1 MLSRSVYGGIRKTVV
16 AGLFL
21 TTAAFALPAVAQEV
35 TVGVRGGP
43 ESIDPHFAP
52 IGTHVSAMRNIYD
65 TLVSRDNNL
74 QTEPGLAVS
83 WGPIDELTWEFKLRE
98 GVTFHDGTPFT
109 ASDVKFSVER
119 VPTITGITG
128 GLRAYVKRIADT
140 IVVDD
145 LTVHFKTDTP
155 AAGLPADLARVF
167 IVSQKAV
174 EGKESSDF
182 VSGDAAAG
190 TGPFKY
196 VSWEP
201 RGDLVV
207 ERNDNYWGGDV
218 PWATVTFKEI
228 SNDSAR
234 VAALLSGDV
243 DMINYAPP
251 ASITRLQREDGITL
265 RVRPET
271 LCRITE
277 FSEHESN
284 GRELDE
290 GERVAVEV
298 LPVLGQS
305 AAAVEPGD
313 GAFDHPTPGLDDEAL
328 HPIGSLDD
336 LGLEIGQDAGQGA
349 VKDRALI
356 GAVGE
361 QFPEKG
367 KQTEQGR
374 QQRETAVA
382 ILNVGGGDDAVQ
394 QQALRIDQ
402 NMPLLALD
410 QLAGIEA
417 VAVDA
422 SPPFSA
428 LFTL

>member
-1 MLSRSVYGGIRKTVV
+1 MDFSDTKEEAEYRAGIRAWLNENAERKRPGSTFRVKQGADDLVPPAKDWQAKKYDAGYAGITLPEEYGGQ
-16 AGLFL
+16 G
-21 TTAAFALPAVAQEV
+21 
-35 TVGVRGGP
+35 
-43 ESIDPHFAP
+43 
-52 IGTHVSAMRNIYD
+52 
-65 TLVSRDNNL
+65 
-74 QTEPGLAVS
+74 
-83 WGPIDELTWEFKLRE
+83 
-98 GVTFHDGTPFT
+98 GTPLQQVIYNQEEADFVAPRGVYEIGLGMCIPT
-109 ASDVKFSVER
+109 MLTYATEEQKIR
-119 VPTITGITG
+119 YAVPA
-128 GLRAYVKRIADT
+128 L
-140 IVVDD
+140 
-145 LTVHFKTDTP
+145 
-155 AAGLPADLARVF
+155 
-167 IVSQKAV
+167 
-174 EGKESSDF
+174 EGKEIWCQLFSEPSAGSDLAGLRTRCVRDGDDWVINGQKIWTSGAHF
-182 VSGDAAAG
+182 SDYGVIVVRSDPTAPKHKGLTYFFLDMNSPGIEVRRIKQVSG
-190 TGPFKY
+190 
-196 VSWEP
+196 VSNFNE
-201 RGDLVV
+201 VFFT
-207 ERNDNYWGGDV
+207 DV
-218 PWATVTFKEI
+218 RIP
-228 SNDSAR
+228 DS
-234 VAALLSGDV
+234 
-243 DMINYAPP
+243 
-251 ASITRLQREDGITL
+251 QRL

-349 VKDRALI
+349 VKDRPLI

>member
-1 MLSRSVYGGIRKTVV
+1 MPVLPLSHPEPFAAVLGVMLHPLEKDQ
-16 AGLFL
+16 AK
-21 TTAAFALPAVAQEV
+21 AEAFASQYLAAPLKEFHR
-35 TVGVRGGP
+35 RGG
-43 ESIDPHFAP
+43 
-52 IGTHVSAMRNIYD
+52 
-65 TLVSRDNNL
+65 
-74 QTEPGLAVS
+74 
-83 WGPIDELTWEFKLRE
+83 EL
-98 GVTFHDGTPFT
+98 PY
-109 ASDVKFSVER
+109 SD
-119 VPTITGITG
+119 
-128 GLRAYVKRIADT
+128 LKRIAEG
-140 IVVDD
+140 
-145 LTVHFKTDTP
+145 
-155 AAGLPADLARVF
+155 AGQP
-167 IVSQKAV
+167 
-174 EGKESSDF
+174 
-182 VSGDAAAG
+182 
-190 TGPFKY
+190 
-196 VSWEP
+196 
-201 RGDLVV
+201 
-207 ERNDNYWGGDV
+207 
-218 PWATVTFKEI
+218 
-228 SNDSAR
+228 
-234 VAALLSGDV
+234 
-243 DMINYAPP
+243 
-251 ASITRLQREDGITL
+251 L
-265 RVRPET
+265 RVRPGT

>member
-1 MLSRSVYGGIRKTVV
+1 MSLIERI
-16 AGLFL
+16 
-21 TTAAFALPAVAQEV
+21 TAADGFDFLGVPLATALFCLRKLEV
-35 TVGVRGGP
+35 SPNRTIIEDDVRFLQDLGAASVSNMSVGLQPRR
-43 ESIDPHFAP
+43 
-52 IGTHVSAMRNIYD
+52 VS
-65 TLVSRDNNL
+65 
-74 QTEPGLAVS
+74 
-83 WGPIDELTWEFKLRE
+83 F
-98 GVTFHDGTPFT
+98 F
-109 ASDVKFSVER
+109 
-119 VPTITGITG
+119 
-128 GLRAYVKRIADT
+128 
-140 IVVDD
+140 
-145 LTVHFKTDTP
+145 
-155 AAGLPADLARVF
+155 
-167 IVSQKAV
+167 
-174 EGKESSDF
+174 
-182 VSGDAAAG
+182 
-190 TGPFKY
+190 
-196 VSWEP
+196 
-201 RGDLVV
+201 
-207 ERNDNYWGGDV
+207 
-218 PWATVTFKEI
+218 
-228 SNDSAR
+228 
-234 VAALLSGDV
+234 
-243 DMINYAPP
+243 
-251 ASITRLQREDGITL
+251 

-349 VKDRALI
+349 VKDRPLI

>member
-1 MLSRSVYGGIRKTVV
+1 MATKGKTKKPT
-16 AGLFL
+16 ARREAADETTSSERL
-21 TTAAFALPAVAQEV
+21 TALVE
-35 TVGVRGGP
+35 
-43 ESIDPHFAP
+43 ESDA
-52 IGTHVSAMRNIYD
+52 
-65 TLVSRDNNL
+65 
-74 QTEPGLAVS
+74 
-83 WGPIDELTWEFKLRE
+83 
-98 GVTFHDGTPFT
+98 
-109 ASDVKFSVER
+109 
-119 VPTITGITG
+119 
-128 GLRAYVKRIADT
+128 
-140 IVVDD
+140 
-145 LTVHFKTDTP
+145 
-155 AAGLPADLARVF
+155 LAR
-167 IVSQKAV
+167 IVAKN
-174 EGKESSDF
+174 
-182 VSGDAAAG
+182 
-190 TGPFKY
+190 P
-196 VSWEP
+196 
-201 RGDLVV
+201 
-207 ERNDNYWGGDV
+207 
-218 PWATVTFKEI
+218 
-228 SNDSAR
+228 SAPVR
-234 VAALLSGDV
+234 A
-243 DMINYAPP
+243 
-251 ASITRLQREDGITL
+251 
-265 RVRPET
+265 RPET

-374 QQRETAVA
+374 RQHETAVA

-428 LFTL
+428 LFTP

>member
-1 MLSRSVYGGIRKTVV
+1 MHPKSFNRALGYYVNLSYHRDVILEGIRLVAYRNMGHFNRAREKCGTSSINRQENIASVRDQMIADQGLEADTTNRRFFDFITWYPWDAYLCLLYAEIEYYKWYSKRFPELTCAPLNAFLKQHPRAVRYLKEYRDKVLHPGKDIDLDASLGKFFDALDLDHISFYGIVVNIQHLIDVHADEFRRALYSSAIAEGYRMTAGGPNDRTYLAAYKTGKTVKLETALEMLSKPLTKAADRPELEGRQTPMQPQS
-16 AGLFL
+16 LF
-21 TTAAFALPAVAQEV
+21 
-35 TVGVRGGP
+35 
-43 ESIDPHFAP
+43 S
-52 IGTHVSAMRNIYD
+52 
-65 TLVSRDNNL
+65 
-74 QTEPGLAVS
+74 
-83 WGPIDELTWEFKLRE
+83 
-98 GVTFHDGTPFT
+98 
-109 ASDVKFSVER
+109 
-119 VPTITGITG
+119 
-128 GLRAYVKRIADT
+128 
-140 IVVDD
+140 
-145 LTVHFKTDTP
+145 
-155 AAGLPADLARVF
+155 
-167 IVSQKAV
+167 
-174 EGKESSDF
+174 
-182 VSGDAAAG
+182 
-190 TGPFKY
+190 
-196 VSWEP
+196 
-201 RGDLVV
+201 
-207 ERNDNYWGGDV
+207 
-218 PWATVTFKEI
+218 
-228 SNDSAR
+228 
-234 VAALLSGDV
+234 
-243 DMINYAPP
+243 
-251 ASITRLQREDGITL
+251 L